1 MSEIKDIKKMI
12 RRSRD
17 RERRCKED
25 IIGCKLVRVVKK
37 NEEVIRERRKE
48 IKKRFKSI
56 EKVRIVRMKRKW
68 WRKK

>member
-25 IIGCKLVRVVKK
+25 IIGYV
-37 NEEVIRERRKE
+37 NQ
-48 IKKRFKSI
+48 
-56 EKVRIVRMKRKW
+56 
-68 WRKK
+68 